1 MASNQS
7 LHLYKMKYT
16 ISSITKK
23 EAGDWLRLRN
33 LLWEGDDHISEIE
46 KYFSGILEEPNEVLI
61 AKDNLGNVVG
71 HVELSIREDI
81 DGLVGKKT
89 GYIEG
94 LYIEEDHRFCSLS
107 RVLLRAS
114 ENWAR
119 SRGCVAFASDREDRV
134 IIHVKY
140 QAIVT

>member
-1 MASNQS
+1 ME
-7 LHLYKMKYT
+7 YT

-46 KYFSGILEEPNEVLI
+46 KYFSGLAEEPNEVLI
-61 AKDNLGNVVG
+61 AKENSGKVVG

-81 DGLVGKKT
+81 DGLLGKRT

-94 LYIEEDHRFCSLS
+94 LYIEEDHRFGRLS
-107 RVLLRAS
+107 RVLLRAAES
-114 ENWAR
+114 WAR
-119 SRGCVAFASDREDRV
+119 SQGCVAFATDREDRV